1 LTEHVALAAS
11 QLGGLPITNTLLS
24 SIIVACLL
32 AAAGYFATRN
42 MSLVPSG
49 LQNLVEFAV
58 ESLFNL
64 IDSIVGD
71 PRQTRMF
78 FPWIA
83 TFFLYIMVANYFGLL
98 PGVGTIGF
106 FHGHEFVPYLRSA
119 ASDLNMTLGL
129 ALFSVLLAHFY
140 SIKELGLL
148 GYLGVW
154 FNINPFL
161 LFSGVLELFLEL
173 AKVTSLAFRLF
184 GNIFAGETVL
194 EVISGIITPYVVP
207 LPFMAL
213 EVVVGFVQAL
223 VFAMLTL
230 ASLIILTTGHSSH
243 ETHEAE
249 ATS

>member
-1 LTEHVALAAS
+1 MSEHVALAAT

-24 SIIVACLL
+24 SLVVVLVLCAI
-32 AAAGYFATRN
+32 GFMATRR
-42 MSLVPSG
+42 MQLVPSG

-58 ESLFNL
+58 ESLYNL
-64 IDSIVGD
+64 IESIVGD
-71 PRQTRMF
+71 SRRTRMF

-83 TFFLYIMVANYFGLL
+83 SFFLYIMIANYIGLL
-98 PGVGTIGF
+98 PGVGTIGYTS
-106 FHGHEFVPYLRSA
+106 GHTFVPFLRSA

-140 SIKELGLL
+140 SVKELGVL

-154 FNINPFL
+154 LNINPFL

-194 EVISGIITPYVVP
+194 EVISGIISPYLVP

-230 ASLIILTTGHSSH
+230 ASLLTLTTSHSH
-243 ETHEAE
+243 EEHQAE
-249 ATS
+249 A